1 MPNATE
7 MDVGSVG
14 SLWRYPIKSMMGE
27 ELNAIAVT
35 ERGLL
40 GDRAYALMDRST
52 GKVASA
58 KNPRKWR
65 NLLEFAATYTEPPRL
80 GEKFPPVQITLPE
93 NTIVTT
99 EQGDIDQILSA
110 ALGREVTLSTSAPK
124 APTLEEYWPDV
135 DGLDHRETVTE
146 EEMPAETFFDFAIVH
161 VLTTNSIDRL
171 RELYP
176 EGRFEVRRFRPN
188 IVVEPASDERTFIE
202 NSWIGRTLTL
212 GDEVRLS
219 INGPCP
225 RCVMTTLP
233 QGDLPKDVGILRT
246 AAQHNQAHVGVY
258 ATVCKAA
265 WSAKGIRSHS
275 NRG

>member
-27 ELNAIAVT
+27 ELNAVAVT

-40 GDRAYALMDRST
+40 GDRAYALMDPST
-52 GKVASA
+52 GKVVSA
-58 KNPRKWR
+58 KNPRKWS
-65 NLLEFAATYTEPPRL
+65 NLFEFAAAYTEPPRL
-80 GEKFPPVQITLPE
+80 GENFPPVQITLPE
-93 NTIVTT
+93 NTRVTT
-99 EQGDIDQILSA
+99 GQSDIDRTLSA
-110 ALGREVTLSTSAPK
+110 ALGREVTLSASAPK
-124 APTLEEYWPDV
+124 APALEEYWPDLE
-135 DGLDHRETVTE
+135 GLDHRETVTE
-146 EEMPAETFFDFAIVH
+146 EDMPADTFFDFAVVH
-161 VLTTNSIDRL
+161 VLTTATIGRL

-188 IVVEPASDERTFIE
+188 IVVQLASGERSFIE

-219 INGPCP
+219 IDGPCP
-225 RCVMTTLP
+225 RCVMTTLA
-233 QGDLPKDVGILRT
+233 QGELPKDVGILRT

-258 ATVCKAA
+258 AAVLQ
-265 WSAKGIRSHS
+265 GGMVR
-275 NRG
+275 RGDSVRLQ

>member
-1 MPNATE
+1 MPSATE

-14 SLWRYPIKSMMGE
+14 SLWRYPVKSMMGE

-40 GDRAYALMDRST
+40 GDRAYALMDPST
-52 GKVASA
+52 GKVVSA
-58 KNPRKWR
+58 KNPRKWS
-65 NLLEFAATYTEPPRL
+65 NLFEFSAAYTEPPRL

-99 EQGDIDQILSA
+99 GQSDIDQTLSA
-110 ALGREVTLSTSAPK
+110 ALSREVTLSASAPET
-124 APTLEEYWPDV
+124 PTLEEYWPDV
-135 DGLDHRETVTE
+135 EGLDHKETVTE
-146 EEMPAETFFDFAIVH
+146 EDMPPETFFDFAVIH
-161 VLTTNSIDRL
+161 VLTTATIERL

-188 IVVEPASDERTFIE
+188 IVVESASDERTFIE

-219 INGPCP
+219 IDGPCP

-258 ATVCKAA
+258 ATVL
-265 WSAKGIRSHS
+265 
-275 NRG
+275 RGGMVRRGDLVRLQ

>member
-40 GDRAYALMDRST
+40 GDRAYALMDSST
-52 GKVASA
+52 GKVVSA
-58 KNPRKWR
+58 KNPRKWST
-65 NLLEFAATYTEPPRL
+65 LLDFAATYTEPPRL

-93 NTIVTT
+93 NTIVST
-99 EQGDIDQILSA
+99 EQSDIDQALSA
-110 ALGREVTLSTSAPK
+110 ALGREVTLSMSAPE

-135 DGLDHRETVTE
+135 EGLDHRETVTE
-146 EEMPAETFFDFAIVH
+146 EEMPSETFFDFAVVH
-161 VLTTNSIDRL
+161 VLTTNTIDRL

-176 EGRFEVRRFRPN
+176 EGRFEGRRFRPN

-233 QGDLPKDVGILRT
+233 QGNLPKDVGILRT

-258 ATVCKAA
+258 AAVLQ
-265 WSAKGIRSHS
+265 GGMVR
-275 NRG
+275 RGDPVRLQ

>member
-1 MPNATE
+1 MPNTTE

-14 SLWRYPIKSMMGE
+14 SSWRYPIKSMMGE

-65 NLLEFAATYTEPPRL
+65 NLLEFAATYTKPPRL

-99 EQGDIDQILSA
+99 EQSDIDQILSA

-146 EEMPAETFFDFAIVH
+146 EEMPAETFFDFAMVH
-161 VLTTNSIDRL
+161 VLTTNTIDRL

-202 NSWIGRTLTL
+202 DSWIGRTLTL

-219 INGPCP
+219 ISGPCP

-233 QGDLPKDVGILRT
+233 QGDIPKDVGILRT

-258 ATVCKAA
+258 ATVLQ
-265 WSAKGIRSHS
+265 GGMVR
-275 NRG
+275 RGDPVRLQ

>member
-1 MPNATE
+1 
-7 MDVGSVG
+7 
-14 SLWRYPIKSMMGE
+14 MMGE

-40 GDRAYALMDRST
+40 GDRAYALMDPST
-52 GKVASA
+52 GKVVSA
-58 KNPRKWR
+58 KNPRKWS
-65 NLLEFAATYTEPPRL
+65 NLFEFSAAYTEPPRL

-99 EQGDIDQILSA
+99 GQSDIDQTLSA
-110 ALGREVTLSTSAPK
+110 ALSREVTLSASAPET
-124 APTLEEYWPDV
+124 PTLEEYWPDV
-135 DGLDHRETVTE
+135 EGLDHKETVTE
-146 EEMPAETFFDFAIVH
+146 EDMPPETFFDFAVIH
-161 VLTTNSIDRL
+161 VLTTATIERL

-188 IVVEPASDERTFIE
+188 IVVESASDERTFIE

-219 INGPCP
+219 ISGPCP

-246 AAQHNQAHVGVY
+246 AAQHNEAHVGVY
-258 ATVCKAA
+258 AKVLQGGTV
-265 WSAKGIRSHS
+265 R
-275 NRG
+275 RGDLARLQ

>member
-65 NLLEFAATYTEPPRL
+65 NLLEFAATFTEPPRL

-99 EQGDIDQILSA
+99 EQSDIDQTLSA

-135 DGLDHRETVTE
+135 EGLDHRETVTE
-146 EEMPAETFFDFAIVH
+146 
-161 VLTTNSIDRL
+161 
-171 RELYP
+171 
-176 EGRFEVRRFRPN
+176 
-188 IVVEPASDERTFIE
+188 
-202 NSWIGRTLTL
+202 
-212 GDEVRLS
+212 
-219 INGPCP
+219 
-225 RCVMTTLP
+225 
-233 QGDLPKDVGILRT
+233 
-246 AAQHNQAHVGVY
+246 
-258 ATVCKAA
+258 
-265 WSAKGIRSHS
+265 
-275 NRG
+275 

>member
-1 MPNATE
+1 MANATE
-7 MDVGSVG
+7 MDVGAVG

-40 GDRAYALMDRST
+40 GDRAYALMDPST
-52 GKVASA
+52 GKVVSA
-58 KNPRKWR
+58 KNPRKWS
-65 NLLEFAATYTEPPRL
+65 NLFQFAAAYTEPPRL

-93 NTIVTT
+93 NTMVTT
-99 EQGDIDQILSA
+99 EQIDIDQTLSA
-110 ALGREVTLSTSAPK
+110 ALGREVTLSRSAPK

-135 DGLDHRETVTE
+135 EGLDHRETVTE
-146 EEMPAETFFDFAIVH
+146 EEMPAETFFDFAVVH
-161 VLTTNSIDRL
+161 VLTTNTIDRL

-188 IVVEPASDERTFIE
+188 IVVEPTSDERTFIE
-202 NSWIGRTLTL
+202 NSWIGRTLAL
-212 GDEVRLS
+212 GNEVRLG

-246 AAQHNQAHVGVY
+246 AAQHNQANVGVY
-258 ATVCKAA
+258 ATVLQ
-265 WSAKGIRSHS
+265 GGMVR
-275 NRG
+275 RGDPVRLQ